1 MEPPSDPQGIAE
13 SINDITT
20 GVQRTSRPGR
30 CLPYSRTST
39 NADRP
44 LSRCQT
50 LNADSSTTVLQLAV
64 SGYAVQNALD
74 NVAQQV
80 PVSVEDV
87 PNVTRSSRTKSKL
100 QVALKPL
107 SSPMS
112 SSNDEDTE
120 RFQRAV
126 KKLQNQARARNQAL
140 VDFHPT
146 AKREA
151 PPQIPAQSQREY
163 VLEGSAQPNTAA
175 QMTSRYPTHPRLLTE
190 SEHCVQ
196 PLSGSVPALTVT
208 AAGASHHSLSSTD
221 QATLDEK
228 MEKPT
233 NPDGDQT
240 SARHKQYLP
249 RVDARAATIVLALA
263 KLPPLFTPT
272 GSYVSAEAARLHLAT
287 RLELEVS
294 QVQASHHQRLQSEV
308 LDWMEIMAQLQTR
321 ARLIAWP
328 QSDHAQR
335 QGELSASRTSL
346 LRTPS
351 ALTASTSG
359 ANGESDH
366 RAFKHTDQDQDA
378 ADNGSQIR
386 HMQNTITRL
395 TDELAELRKELVQE
409 RGSHAETIESAGREI
424 DHARAVIAALSS

>member
-1 MEPPSDPQGIAE
+1 MEPSSDPQETTE
-13 SINDITT
+13 SVNDVTT
-20 GVQRTSRPGR
+20 GVYRTSRPGR
-30 CLPYSRTST
+30 RLPYSRTST

-50 LNADSSTTVLQLAV
+50 LNADSSTAVLQLAV
-64 SGYAVQNALD
+64 SGYVVQNAPN
-74 NVAQQV
+74 NVPQQV
-80 PVSVEDV
+80 AVSVEDV
-87 PNVTRSSRTKSKL
+87 PNATRSSRTKSKSQL
-100 QVALKPL
+100 APKSVP
-107 SSPMS
+107 SSMP
-112 SSNDEDTE
+112 SSNDDDIE
-120 RFQRAV
+120 RYQRAV

-140 VDFHPT
+140 VDLHPIP
-146 AKREA
+146 KREA
-151 PPQIPAQSQREY
+151 PPRIPAQSQREDD
-163 VLEGSAQPNTAA
+163 LGSSAQPTTAV
-175 QMTSRYPTHPRLLTE
+175 QMTSHYSTHPRLSTG

-196 PLSGSVPALTVT
+196 TLPSSVPALRVT
-208 AAGASHHSLSSTD
+208 AAGTPHHYLSSAD
-221 QATLDEK
+221 QATCNNKLG
-228 MEKPT
+228 KPT
-233 NPDGDQT
+233 TPDGDRT

-249 RVDARAATIVLALA
+249 RVDARAATIILALA

-272 GSYVSAEAARLHLAT
+272 GSYVSAEAARLHFAT
-287 RLELEVS
+287 RLELEVR
-294 QVQASHHQRLQSEV
+294 QVQAGYHQRLQSEV

-321 ARLIAWP
+321 ARLIVWP

-366 RAFKHTDQDQDA
+366 RAFKHTEQDQDA
-378 ADNGSQIR
+378 ADNGSLTRQ
-386 HMQNTITRL
+386 MQNTITRL